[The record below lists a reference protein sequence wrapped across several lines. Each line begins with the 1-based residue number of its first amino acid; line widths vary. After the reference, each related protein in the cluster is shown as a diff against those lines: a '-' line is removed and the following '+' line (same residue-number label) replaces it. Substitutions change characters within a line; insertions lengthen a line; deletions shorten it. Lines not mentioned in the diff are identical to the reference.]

1 METLTRHGRCLGE
14 PLKAQGRVHE
24 IAQNETCRLRFA
36 TQKQRCRL
44 VQERLSERRITLDPS
59 NDGLLEIASQRHGLY
74 LFRFLALRST
84 GGGVF
89 RALYS
94 ACKAF
99 ARSISDCCRRLVPPP
114 NNTISE
120 SPSFAR

>member
-1 METLTRHGRCLGE
+1 METLTRHGRHLGE
-14 PLKAQGRVHE
+14 PFKAQGRVHE
-24 IAQNETCRLRFA
+24 IAQNETCRLRFS

-44 VQERLSERRITLDPS
+44 VQERFRERGIALDSS
-59 NDGLLEIASQRHGLY
+59 NDCLLEIASKRHFPY

-94 ACKAF
+94 ACNDF
-99 ARSISDCCRRLVPPP
+99 VRSISACCRRLVPPP
-114 NNTISE
+114 N
-120 SPSFAR
+120 